1 MDDYSISLGNA
12 VKEAR
17 TESKLTQ
24 EQIADMLDI
33 DSRTISQIE
42 RGLGNPKLETLYPL
56 IRILNVD
63 ANTVFYSAPRTETP
77 KLDRLMRLVSTCTE
91 YEAHELIRIVN
102 DSSVVLYPFEAAAA
116 RSSPYPFFNSHPHS
130 IFPIQLLSDHAVFQ
144 SVHL

>member
-102 DSSVVLYPFEAAAA
+102 DILNIMQTKKKKMQSDSLDSLSLYSVFA
-116 RSSPYPFFNSHPHS
+116 SDKKHS
-130 IFPIQLLSDHAVFQ
+130 IFYYFHGV
-144 SVHL
+144 

>member
-1 MDDYSISLGNA
+1 MDDYSIALGNA

-56 IRILNVD
+56 IRLLNVD
-63 ANTVFYSAPRTETP
+63 ANTIFYSAPKTETP

-102 DSSVVLYPFEAAAA
+102 DILNIM
-116 RSSPYPFFNSHPHS
+116 RHS
-130 IFPIQLLSDHAVFQ
+130 ENEKEENAI
-144 SVHL
+144 

>member
-1 MDDYSISLGNA
+1 MDDYSIALGNA

-56 IRILNVD
+56 F
-63 ANTVFYSAPRTETP
+63 AYSMLTLIPSSTP
-77 KLDRLMRLVSTCTE
+77 LLGLKHPSW
-91 YEAHELIRIVN
+91 IV
-102 DSSVVLYPFEAAAA
+102 
-116 RSSPYPFFNSHPHS
+116 
-130 IFPIQLLSDHAVFQ
+130 
-144 SVHL
+144 

>member
-42 RGLGNPKLETLYPL
+42 RGLGNPLIPSSTPL
-56 IRILNVD
+56 L
-63 ANTVFYSAPRTETP
+63 
-77 KLDRLMRLVSTCTE
+77 RLKHPSW
-91 YEAHELIRIVN
+91 IV
-102 DSSVVLYPFEAAAA
+102 
-116 RSSPYPFFNSHPHS
+116 
-130 IFPIQLLSDHAVFQ
+130 
-144 SVHL
+144 

>member
-17 TESKLTQ
+17 TESKLTLGYRFTQ
-24 EQIADMLDI
+24 LDI

-63 ANTVFYSAPRTETP
+63 ANTIFYSAPKTETP
-77 KLDRLMRLVSTCTE
+77 KLDRLMRLVSTCTNMR
-91 YEAHELIRIVN
+91 LMSLFV
-102 DSSVVLYPFEAAAA
+102 SSTIY
-116 RSSPYPFFNSHPHS
+116 
-130 IFPIQLLSDHAVFQ
+130 
-144 SVHL
+144 

>member
-1 MDDYSISLGNA
+1 MDDYSIALGNA

-63 ANTVFYSAPRTETP
+63 ANTIFYSAPKTETP
-77 KLDRLMRLVSTCTE
+77 NLDRLMRLVSTCTE

-102 DSSVVLYPFEAAAA
+102 DILNIM
-116 RSSPYPFFNSHPHS
+116 RHS
-130 IFPIQLLSDHAVFQ
+130 ENENEENTI
-144 SVHL
+144 

>member
-56 IRILNVD
+56 IPYSMLTLIPS
-63 ANTVFYSAPRTETP
+63 SAPLLGL
-77 KLDRLMRLVSTCTE
+77 K
-91 YEAHELIRIVN
+91 
-102 DSSVVLYPFEAAAA
+102 
-116 RSSPYPFFNSHPHS
+116 HPS
-130 IFPIQLLSDHAVFQ
+130 
-144 SVHL
+144 

>member
-102 DSSVVLYPFEAAAA
+102 DIL
-116 RSSPYPFFNSHPHS
+116 NIMCHS
-130 IFPIQLLSDHAVFQ
+130 ENENEENAI
-144 SVHL
+144 

>member
-1 MDDYSISLGNA
+1 MDDYSIALGNA

-63 ANTVFYSAPRTETP
+63 ANTIFYSAPKTETP
-77 KLDRLMRLVSTCTE
+77 NLDRLMRLVSTCTE

-102 DSSVVLYPFEAAAA
+102 DIM
-116 RSSPYPFFNSHPHS
+116 RHS
-130 IFPIQLLSDHAVFQ
+130 ENENEENAI
-144 SVHL
+144 

>member
-1 MDDYSISLGNA
+1 MDDYSISLGNV

-102 DSSVVLYPFEAAAA
+102 DILNIM
-116 RSSPYPFFNSHPHS
+116 RHS
-130 IFPIQLLSDHAVFQ
+130 ENEKEENAI
-144 SVHL
+144 

>member
-1 MDDYSISLGNA
+1 MDDYSIALGNA

-42 RGLGNPKLETLYPL
+42 RGLGNPKLETL
-56 IRILNVD
+56 RILNVD
-63 ANTVFYSAPRTETP
+63 ANTIFYSAPKTETP

-102 DSSVVLYPFEAAAA
+102 DILNIM
-116 RSSPYPFFNSHPHS
+116 RHS
-130 IFPIQLLSDHAVFQ
+130 ENENEENAI
-144 SVHL
+144 

>member
-42 RGLGNPKLETLYPL
+42 ADWVIQSWKRFTRLFAYSMLTLIPSSTPL
-56 IRILNVD
+56 L
-63 ANTVFYSAPRTETP
+63 
-77 KLDRLMRLVSTCTE
+77 RLK
-91 YEAHELIRIVN
+91 
-102 DSSVVLYPFEAAAA
+102 
-116 RSSPYPFFNSHPHS
+116 HPS
-130 IFPIQLLSDHAVFQ
+130 WIA
-144 SVHL
+144 

>member
-63 ANTVFYSAPRTETP
+63 ANTIFYSAPKTETP
-77 KLDRLMRLVSTCTE
+77 KLMRLVSTCTE

-102 DSSVVLYPFEAAAA
+102 DILNIM
-116 RSSPYPFFNSHPHS
+116 RHS
-130 IFPIQLLSDHAVFQ
+130 ENENEENAI
-144 SVHL
+144 

>member
-1 MDDYSISLGNA
+1 MDDYSIALGDYSIALGNA

-63 ANTVFYSAPRTETP
+63 ANTIFYSAPKTETP

-102 DSSVVLYPFEAAAA
+102 DILNIM
-116 RSSPYPFFNSHPHS
+116 RHS
-130 IFPIQLLSDHAVFQ
+130 ENENEENAI
-144 SVHL
+144 

>member
-1 MDDYSISLGNA
+1 MDDYSIALGNA

-63 ANTVFYSAPRTETP
+63 ANAIFYSAPRTETP
-77 KLDRLMRLVSTCTE
+77 KLDHLMRLVSTCTE

-102 DSSVVLYPFEAAAA
+102 DILNIM
-116 RSSPYPFFNSHPHS
+116 RHS
-130 IFPIQLLSDHAVFQ
+130 ENENEENAI
-144 SVHL
+144 

>member
-1 MDDYSISLGNA
+1 MDDYSIALGNA

-33 DSRTISQIE
+33 E

-63 ANTVFYSAPRTETP
+63 ANAIFYSAPRTETP

-102 DSSVVLYPFEAAAA
+102 DILNIM
-116 RSSPYPFFNSHPHS
+116 RHS
-130 IFPIQLLSDHAVFQ
+130 ENENEENAI
-144 SVHL
+144 

>member
-1 MDDYSISLGNA
+1 MDDYSIALGNA

-56 IRILNVD
+56 IP
-63 ANTVFYSAPRTETP
+63 YSMLTLIPSSTP
-77 KLDRLMRLVSTCTE
+77 LLRLK
-91 YEAHELIRIVN
+91 
-102 DSSVVLYPFEAAAA
+102 
-116 RSSPYPFFNSHPHS
+116 HP
-130 IFPIQLLSDHAVFQ
+130 IWIA
-144 SVHL
+144 

>member
-56 IRILNVD
+56 IP
-63 ANTVFYSAPRTETP
+63 YSMLTLIPSSTP
-77 KLDRLMRLVSTCTE
+77 LLRLKHPSW
-91 YEAHELIRIVN
+91 IV
-102 DSSVVLYPFEAAAA
+102 
-116 RSSPYPFFNSHPHS
+116 
-130 IFPIQLLSDHAVFQ
+130 
-144 SVHL
+144 

>member
-42 RGLGNPKLETLYPL
+42 RGLGNPKLETLCPL

-63 ANTVFYSAPRTETP
+63 ANRTETP

-102 DSSVVLYPFEAAAA
+102 DILNIM
-116 RSSPYPFFNSHPHS
+116 RHS
-130 IFPIQLLSDHAVFQ
+130 ENENEENAI
-144 SVHL
+144 

>member
-1 MDDYSISLGNA
+1 MDDYSIALGNA

-63 ANTVFYSAPRTETP
+63 ANTIFYSVPKTETP
-77 KLDRLMRLVSTCTE
+77 NLDRLMRLVSTCTE
-91 YEAHELIRIVN
+91 YEAHEFIRIVKTDDILN
-102 DSSVVLYPFEAAAA
+102 IM
-116 RSSPYPFFNSHPHS
+116 RHS
-130 IFPIQLLSDHAVFQ
+130 ENENEENAI
-144 SVHL
+144 

>member
-1 MDDYSISLGNA
+1 MRLLGMVIRYISMKFQPSVLYGSIFSITVIFFTRIADLINMDSQCIKTEQSSVRIHFEVIYTWTIIPSHWEMRS
-12 VKEAR
+12 KKAR

-63 ANTVFYSAPRTETP
+63 ANTIFYSAPRL
-77 KLDRLMRLVSTCTE
+77 K
-91 YEAHELIRIVN
+91 
-102 DSSVVLYPFEAAAA
+102 
-116 RSSPYPFFNSHPHS
+116 HP
-130 IFPIQLLSDHAVFQ
+130 IWIA
-144 SVHL
+144 

>member
-63 ANTVFYSAPRTETP
+63 AKEP
-77 KLDRLMRLVSTCTE
+77 
-91 YEAHELIRIVN
+91 LINHRYFITI
-102 DSSVVLYPFEAAAA
+102 DKSVRENSLSRAFSGFGFPVI
-116 RSSPYPFFNSHPHS
+116 RS
-130 IFPIQLLSDHAVFQ
+130 
-144 SVHL
+144 